1 MIELLEH
8 LPNHSHVL
16 DLGAGPGSFTMDR
29 PGLCVVR
36 LDLEVPAAR
45 KGGDYVS
52 ADAARMPFRSQSFDV
67 IISNHSLEH
76 FCELEATVREIGRV
90 IQPDGALYAAVPD
103 AGSLAD
109 RVYRW
114 LGKGG
119 GHVNPFRSPEE
130 VVALIQRH
138 TGLEHRGTRVLFSSF
153 SFLNRHNFR
162 ARPPRKIAL
171 FAFGNERFLALT
183 TWILRWFDRRF
194 QTGLSRYGWS
204 FYFGSAGRLN
214 TGRLNN
220 EAPWLEKPWLEKPWM
235 NVCVRC
241 GSGASEAFLRKTVAV
256 RWGAYRCP
264 VCGGWNLITSDR
276 AV

>member
-8 LPNHSHVL
+8 LPNHSYVL
-16 DLGAGPGSFTMDR
+16 DLGAGPGSFTTDR
-29 PGLCVVR
+29 RGLSVVR
-36 LDLEVPAAR
+36 LDLEVPPAH

-52 ADAARMPFRSQSFDV
+52 ADAARMPFRSHSFDV

-130 VVALIQRH
+130 VVALIERL

-153 SFLNRHNFR
+153 SFLNQHNFR

-171 FAFGNERFLALT
+171 FAFGNERFLAFAA
-183 TWILRWFDRRF
+183 WILRWFDRRF

-204 FYFGSAGRLN
+204 FYFGGAQRLSK
-214 TGRLNN
+214 
-220 EAPWLEKPWLEKPWM
+220 EAPWLEKPWI

-264 VCGGWNLITSDR
+264 VCGGWNLITSDG
-276 AV
+276 VV